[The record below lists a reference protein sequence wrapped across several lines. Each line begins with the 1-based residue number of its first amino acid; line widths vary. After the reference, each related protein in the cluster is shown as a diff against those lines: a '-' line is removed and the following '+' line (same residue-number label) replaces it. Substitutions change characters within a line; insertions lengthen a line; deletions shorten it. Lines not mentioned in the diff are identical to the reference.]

1 MNSERYNTKN
11 FKVFITQVFTGESV
25 TYYSISA
32 CALKEVHI
40 KFRSLTLI
48 NGLKYEADAIN
59 PEDML
64 WVFQLSVSQLEI
76 MLRQQ
81 RVQTHKCL
89 CVCAEA
95 PQDSE
100 SACRLGPD

>member
-1 MNSERYNTKN
+1 MSQLPIKSPCCENTA
-11 FKVFITQVFTGESV
+11 Q
-25 TYYSISA
+25 SISA

-48 NGLKYEADAIN
+48 NGLKYEADDIN

-64 WVFQLSVSQLEI
+64 WVFQLSVSQSEI

-89 CVCAEA
+89 HA
-95 PQDSE
+95 DSE
-100 SACRLGPD
+100 S